1 MNKALYIFN
10 PWHDL
15 ALANDDPNFNA
26 PRSALQFEF
35 DCCEIPLWYAE
46 PKSLVFCNKDFE
58 QWLEELKSI
67 FPKLSSVELTDNIE
81 NHTFS
86 KICPW
91 GWDNSINNKLSNLGL
106 NSEIF
111 PQQDRLVKIRELSHR
126 KLAVAGLAY
135 LIEAIDDAN
144 NFPAIP
150 SILTNVDEVLDFEKK
165 YGRVLYKAPWSG
177 SGKGLRWV
185 RAGLTDSHKG
195 WCKNTLLAQ
204 GSLIA
209 EKFYDKIQDFAMEF
223 DCENGTTQFAGY
235 SLFETENGIYRNN
248 FLTSDKKI
256 EEILAAKG
264 LDLEILNKVQNHL
277 IDFFNISIAP
287 NYSGPLGVDM
297 FVYQEDGKVK
307 LHPCVE
313 INLRMTMGYLARIF
327 YDRFVSDEI
336 EGRFHVDH
344 FPTKGDLLKDH
355 LKRKNDFPL
364 KTHSSRI
371 TQGYISLNNIDA
383 DTCYRLRVEVG

>member
-1 MNKALYIFN
+1 MNRALYIFN

-15 ALANDDPNFNA
+15 ALANDDSNFNA
-26 PRSALQFEF
+26 PRSALQFES
-35 DCCEIPLWYAE
+35 DCCELPLWYAK
-46 PKSLVFCNKDFE
+46 PVSIVYCNKDLGHWMSEIKMNFL
-58 QWLEELKSI
+58 Q
-67 FPKLSSVELTDNIE
+67 LSSVELTNSLDNQ
-81 NHTFS
+81 TFS
-86 KICPW
+86 EIFPW
-91 GWDNSINNKLSNLGL
+91 GWDNVIKNKLSILKMG
-106 NSEIF
+106 SELMPTI
-111 PQQDRLVKIRELSHR
+111 QELVKIREFSHR
-126 KLAVAGLAY
+126 KLAINGLEY
-135 LIEAIDDAN
+135 LREIIRDLVN
-144 NFPAIP
+144 LPTIP
-150 SILTNVDEVLDFEKK
+150 SLLTNIDEVVDFEKK
-165 YGRVLYKAPWSG
+165 NDGVLFKAPWSG

-185 RAGLTDSHKG
+185 RTGLTDSHKG

-209 EKFYDKIQDFAMEF
+209 EKIYDKIQDFAMEF
-223 DCENGTTQFAGY
+223 ECENGTTQFAGY

-264 LDLEILNKVQNHL
+264 LDVEILKKVQNHL

-297 FVYQEDGKVK
+297 FVYHENGNVK

-336 EGRFHVDH
+336 EGRFSVDH
-344 FPTKGDLLKDH
+344 FPTKGDLLTDH
-355 LKRKNDFPL
+355 LRRKNDFPL
-364 KTHSSRI
+364 KTHSGRI

-383 DTCYRLRVEVG
+383 DTCYRVRVEVG